1 MAHAQADITSS
12 EPTWQPQVVVVQFEA
27 GTHIAAGAA
36 KTGLQVFDSRAALY
50 QVHQI
55 TRAFPFLD
63 YVQPTRKTARN
74 LEALRRTYYVR
85 YSADVE
91 PLRVAKMLGATKG
104 VVYAEPVAAN
114 RLIDSEVR
122 NINDP
127 NDALFSDQTHLN
139 SMRLPEAWDN
149 VKGMDGNPPVVIAI
163 VDGGADWQHEDLV
176 ANVWT
181 NPNEIA
187 DNGIDDDN
195 NGFID
200 DVHGINLANGDDQDN
215 DPTGLPA
222 TPNNTDHGTAV
233 AGAASAVTD
242 NGTGIAG
249 AAWNA
254 QLMHINAGCQTSDRF
269 ICYGYEGLLYAAANG
284 ADVINASWGGSGTS
298 QHSFQVV
305 DLATDMGALV
315 VTSAGNGSSNIDY
328 SPAYPAFHPRVLS
341 VGATQ
346 KDTGIKSATSNYGRT
361 VNVFAPGVSINV
373 TVPDDKYETWSGTSL
388 ASPLVAGVA
397 ALVKTKFPGIGADAL
412 REQVRMASENMDAE
426 NPSYVGQLGRGF
438 VNASASVQTPSLPS
452 VRVKDWS
459 WEDSD
464 GDGSIASGDQVTI
477 TVKFVNYLSSAQQL
491 TVGLIAEETYPF
503 IDMTES
509 EVQVGSLSS
518 GGSTEVSFAFT
529 VASDAPLYRSL
540 RFFTRISDGA
550 LEDTPDLLTMDINN
564 SLDSVHASLSAVY
577 EATDGDNWHDNT
589 NWDVSSVP
597 TLEELEQWY
606 GVSLQGGIF
615 EGLILA
621 SNNLS
626 GSLPGEI
633 GDLSS
638 LERLLLPFNSLT
650 GGIPSELGNAS
661 QLWSLWLDDNSLSG
675 EIPAE
680 LGSLS
685 ELKLL
690 WLDEN
695 SLSGEIP
702 AELGVLS
709 QLESLTLAKNSLS
722 GSIPAELGNLS
733 QLELLWLHENS
744 LTGEIPAELGDLSH
758 LELLWLHENS
768 LTGEIPAELGTLTQ
782 LQSLRLSRNSLSG
795 EIPTE
800 LGGLSRLELLGLG
813 ANLLSGEIPAELGD
827 LQQLKGLGLAANSLS
842 GEIPKELGN
851 LSQLEAL
858 VLSNNLLTGEI
869 PGELGNLS
877 QLTYL
882 SLRNNAF
889 TGKLPRSFMQL
900 TNLNEFYFEG
910 QSLCAPED
918 AAFQVWLSSV
928 PNWNGAVCG
937 GVHFSATVDDQTY
950 ERSVP
955 IADLVLPEATG
966 GTSPYSYSLAPAP
979 PAGLS
984 FDPGTR
990 TLSGTPTDATT
1001 QTLYTYKV
1009 TDASAASDSLL
1020 FTIEVTGGVHFS
1032 ITVDDQ
1038 TYERGIPIADLVLPE
1053 ATGGTS
1059 PYSYSLAPAPPAGL
1073 SFDPGTRTLS
1083 GTPTDAT
1090 VQTTYTYKVT
1100 DASAASASLQFTI
1113 EVTGGVHFSIAI
1125 DDQTY
1130 ERDVPIADL
1139 VLPEA
1144 TGGTSPYSY
1153 TLAPAPPAGL
1163 SFDPGT
1169 RTLSGTPT
1177 DATVQTTYTYK
1188 VTDASAAS
1196 ASLQFTIEVT
1206 GGVHFSIAID
1216 DQTYE
1221 RDVPIADLVLPEAT
1235 GGTSPYSYTLAPAP
1249 PAGLSFDPGTRTLS
1263 GMPTDATVQTT
1274 YTYKV
1279 TDASA
1284 ASASLQF
1291 TIEVIGGVHFSM
1303 TVDDQTYE
1311 RGVPIADLVL
1321 PEAAGGTSPYSYTL
1335 APVPPAGLSFDPGT
1349 RTLSGTPTEVTA
1361 QSAYTYKVTD
1371 AASVSDSLQFTIEVI
1386 AGVRFSLTV
1395 DDQTYQRGVPIADL
1409 VLPEATGGTSPY
1421 SYTLAPVPPAGLSFD
1436 PGTRTL
1442 SGTPSVV
1449 TAQSTYTY
1457 KVTDG
1462 SSVSDSLQFTIEVIA
1477 GVRFSLTVDDQT
1489 YQRGVPIADLVLP
1502 EATGGT
1508 SPYSYTLAPVPPA
1521 GLSFDPGTRTL
1532 SGTPSVVTAQSTYT
1546 YKVTDGSSVSD
1557 SLQFTIEVVAGV
1569 HFSMTVDD
1577 QTYERDAPIAD
1588 LILPEATGGTSPY
1601 SYTLAPA
1608 PPAGLSFDPGTR
1620 TLSGTPSV
1628 VTAQSTYTYKVTDAS
1643 SESDSLQFAI
1653 EVISPTSREGL
1664 NEMPSELALH
1674 GNYPNPFSGSTV
1686 LLFDLE
1692 EPAEVAVTV
1701 MDMLGRVVLEL
1712 PAVHLAGGKGHRL
1725 ALSGAAAL
1733 PAGAYAY
1740 RLVARTVRGEVVS
1753 SGTLLRVK

>member
-1 MAHAQADITSS
+1 MTAS
-12 EPTWQPQVVVVQFEA
+12 EPTWQPQVVVVQFES
-27 GTHIAAGAA
+27 GTHVAAGAA
-36 KTGLQVFDSRAALY
+36 KTGLQVFDRRAALY

-63 YVQPTRKTARN
+63 YIRPNPKTARN

-85 YSADVE
+85 YSAEVE
-91 PLRVAKMLGATKG
+91 PQRVAKVLGATTG
-104 VVYAEPVAAN
+104 VVYAEPVATN
-114 RLIDSEVR
+114 RIIDSDIR
-122 NINDP
+122 NSTDP
-127 NDALFSDQTHLN
+127 NDALFSEQTHLN
-139 SMRLPEAWDN
+139 QMRLPDAWN
-149 VKGMDGNPPVVIAI
+149 EVKGADGNPPVVIAI

-215 DPTGLPA
+215 DPSGLPA
-222 TPNNTDHGTAV
+222 TPRNAEHGTAV

-254 QLMHINAGCQTSDRF
+254 QLMHINAGCQTSDRV
-269 ICYGYEGLLYAAANG
+269 ICYAHEGLLYAAANG
-284 ADVINASWGGSGTS
+284 ADIINASWGSAGTS
-298 QHSFQVV
+298 QSGNQVV
-305 DLATDMGALV
+305 DLITDMGAVL
-315 VTSAGNGSSNIDY
+315 VTSAGNASSNIDY
-328 SPAYPAFHPRVLS
+328 SVFYPAYHPRALS
-341 VGATQ
+341 VGATL
-346 KDTGIKSATSNYGRT
+346 KDSGIKSAGSNYGRT
-361 VNVFAPGVSINV
+361 VSVFAPGVSINV
-373 TVPDDKYETWSGTSL
+373 TVPDDKYETRSGTSF

-412 REQVRMASENMDAE
+412 REQVRMASENLDAE
-426 NPSYVGQLGRGF
+426 NPSYAGQLGRGF
-438 VNASASVQTPSLPS
+438 VNASASVNSPSLPS
-452 VRVKDWS
+452 VRVRDWS
-459 WEDSD
+459 WTDSD
-464 GDGSIASGDQVTI
+464 GDGSIASGDQVT
-477 TVKFVNYLSSAQQL
+477 VKVEFVNYLSSAQQL
-491 TVGLIAEETYPF
+491 TVGLITEETYPF

-518 GGSTEVSFAFT
+518 GGSTDVSFEFT
-529 VASDAPLYRSL
+529 VASDAPLHRRL

-550 LEDTPDLLTMDINN
+550 LEDTPDLLAMDINN
-564 SLDSVHASLSAVY
+564 SLDSVHASLTALY
-577 EATDGDNWHDNT
+577 EATGGDNWHDNT

-606 GVSLQGGIF
+606 GVSLDDGLF

-638 LERLLLPFNSLT
+638 LERLFLPFNSLT
-650 GGIPSELGNAS
+650 GDIPSELGNAS
-661 QLWSLWLDDNSLSG
+661 QLWWLWLDENSLSG

-685 ELKLL
+685 QLKLL

-702 AELGVLS
+702 AELAVLS

-722 GSIPAELGNLS
+722 GSIPAELGDLLQLEVLWLHGNSLSGSIPAELGDLS
-733 QLELLWLHENS
+733 QLELLWLHENT
-744 LTGEIPAELGDLSH
+744 LTGEIPAV
-758 LELLWLHENS
+758 
-768 LTGEIPAELGTLTQ
+768 LGTLTQ
-782 LQSLRLSRNSLSG
+782 LQSLRLSRNALSG

-800 LGGLSRLELLGLG
+800 LGDLSRLELLGLG
-813 ANLLSGEIPAELGD
+813 ANVLSGEIPAELGD
-827 LQQLKGLGLAANSLS
+827 LKQLKALGLAANSLS
-842 GEIPKELGN
+842 GGIPKEIGN
-851 LSQLEAL
+851 LSQLEIL
-858 VLSNNLLTGEI
+858 VFSNNLLTGEI

-900 TNLNEFYFEG
+900 TNLDEFYFEG

-918 AAFQVWLSSV
+918 AAFQAWLSTV
-928 PNWNGAVCG
+928 QNWIGAVCG
-937 GVHFSATVDDQTY
+937 GVHFSVTVDDQAY
-950 ERSVP
+950 ERGVL

-984 FDPGTR
+984 FDPSTR
-990 TLSGTPTDATT
+990 TLSGTPSGSATK
-1001 QTLYTYKV
+1001 TLYTYRV
-1009 TDASAASDSLL
+1009 TDASAASASLQ
-1020 FTIEVTGGVHFS
+1020 FTIEVTAGVHFS

-1053 ATGGTS
+1053 AAGGMSPYSYTLAPAPPAGLSFDTGTHTLSGTPTDVTTQTTYTYKVTDAASESASLQFTIEVIGGVRFSAAVGDQTYERGLPIVDFVLPEATGGTS
-1059 PYSYSLAPAPPAGL
+1059 PYSYTLAPAPPAGLSFDTGTRTLSGTPTDVTARSTYTYKVTDASSESDSLQFTIEVTGGVYFSVILDDQTYRTGVAIVDLVLPEATGGASPYSYTLAPAPPAGL

-1083 GTPTDAT
+1083 GTPSAVT

-1100 DASAASASLQFTI
+1100 DAASESDSLLFAI
-1113 EVTGGVHFSIAI
+1113 EVIAGVRFSLTVG
-1125 DDQTY
+1125 DQTY
-1130 ERDVPIADL
+1130 ERGLPIADLVLPEASGGTSPYSYTLAPAPPAGLSFDPGTRTLSGTPSAVTAQSAYTYKVTDALSESDSLQFAIEVTASVHFSMTVDDQTYQRGVPIADL

-1163 SFDPGT
+1163 SFDPGA
-1169 RTLSGTPT
+1169 RQLSGTPT
-1177 DATVQTTYTYK
+1177 
-1188 VTDASAAS
+1188 
-1196 ASLQFTIEVT
+1196 L
-1206 GGVHFSIAID
+1206 
-1216 DQTYE
+1216 
-1221 RDVPIADLVLPEAT
+1221 
-1235 GGTSPYSYTLAPAP
+1235 
-1249 PAGLSFDPGTRTLS
+1249 
-1263 GMPTDATVQTT
+1263 
-1274 YTYKV
+1274 
-1279 TDASA
+1279 
-1284 ASASLQF
+1284 
-1291 TIEVIGGVHFSM
+1291 
-1303 TVDDQTYE
+1303 
-1311 RGVPIADLVL
+1311 
-1321 PEAAGGTSPYSYTL
+1321 
-1335 APVPPAGLSFDPGT
+1335 
-1349 RTLSGTPTEVTA
+1349 
-1361 QSAYTYKVTD
+1361 
-1371 AASVSDSLQFTIEVI
+1371 
-1386 AGVRFSLTV
+1386 
-1395 DDQTYQRGVPIADL
+1395 
-1409 VLPEATGGTSPY
+1409 
-1421 SYTLAPVPPAGLSFD
+1421 
-1436 PGTRTL
+1436 
-1442 SGTPSVV
+1442 V
-1449 TAQSTYTY
+1449 TAQSTYSY
-1457 KVTDG
+1457 KVTDA
-1462 SSVSDSLQFTIEVIA
+1462 SSVSDSLQFAIEVIA
-1477 GVRFSLTVDDQT
+1477 GV
-1489 YQRGVPIADLVLP
+1489 
-1502 EATGGT
+1502 
-1508 SPYSYTLAPVPPA
+1508 
-1521 GLSFDPGTRTL
+1521 
-1532 SGTPSVVTAQSTYT
+1532 
-1546 YKVTDGSSVSD
+1546 
-1557 SLQFTIEVVAGV
+1557 
-1569 HFSMTVDD
+1569 HFSATVDD

-1588 LILPEATGGTSPY
+1588 LVLPVATGGTSPY
-1601 SYTLAPA
+1601 SYTLTPA
-1608 PPAGLSFDPGTR
+1608 PPAGLSFDPGSR

-1628 VTAQSTYTYKVTDAS
+1628 VTAQSAYTYKVADAS
-1643 SESDSLQFAI
+1643 SRSDSLLFAI